1 MVGWVW
7 GCRESV
13 LGWALKEG
21 KQRRVRERGRAQDSV
36 SPASRS
42 PELTNAP
49 LRETASVETVSL
61 PQMQPDCPGRGPVKA
76 HFSRRASEKQQEAW
90 PGRRMRDH

>member
-21 KQRRVRERGRAQDSV
+21 KQRKVRERGRAQDSV

-61 PQMQPDCPGRGPVKA
+61 PQMQPDRPGCGPEKD
-76 HFSRRASEKQQEAW
+76 HFSRREA
-90 PGRRMRDH
+90 PRSSRRRGLGAG